1 MNTKT
6 AQLNTEEKQLLRDYE
21 EGVSKQVPNI
31 KKELAY
37 FKQVARQ
44 STARTKSINVRLSE
58 RDLVRIKTKAAQEGV
73 PYQTLLS
80 SLIHKY
86 AAQGY

>member
-1 MNTKT
+1 M
-6 AQLNTEEKQLLRDYE
+6 EEKRLLREYE
-21 EGVSKQVPNI
+21 GGVTKQVPNI

-37 FKQVARQ
+37 FRDVAKQ
-44 STARTKSINVRLSE
+44 STARTKNINLRLSE

-86 AAQGY
+86 ANHG